1 MPPTT
6 VRPLAETSTVS
17 LTAVKSLAETSTAL
31 QPAVEPLAE
40 TSTVSPTAVR
50 SLAETSTA
58 LQPAVEPLAETST
71 VSPTAV
77 RPLAETSTV
86 LLAAPTTHS
95 HYLLPAEYACR
106 FTRVLSGLIQ
116 PLVLEKILMEATNV
130 LQSKAD
136 IDKEHKAV
144 RALSE
149 AAGCILL

>member
-1 MPPTT
+1 VPPTT

-17 LTAVKSLAETSTAL
+17 LTAVK
-31 QPAVEPLAE
+31 
-40 TSTVSPTAVR
+40 